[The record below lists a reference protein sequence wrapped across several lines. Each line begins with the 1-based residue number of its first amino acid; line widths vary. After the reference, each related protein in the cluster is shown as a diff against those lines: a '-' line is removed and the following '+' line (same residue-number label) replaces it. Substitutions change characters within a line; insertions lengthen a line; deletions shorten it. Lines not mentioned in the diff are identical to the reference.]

1 MRTTILWRKKIA
13 DHEAC
18 TPMTER
24 QPHPP
29 RKQAPRRLTIA
40 ERYYERG
47 LDELSKDRLSQAL
60 ADLDQAV
67 AQNPR
72 NAEYYAA
79 RGLAL
84 LRDEWEADAEQDF
97 AQALKLDPTQWLAH
111 YGRGMLA
118 FKEGDFTTALDHFS
132 RAQRLAPQRPE
143 VYVYR
148 AASFFRAGNPR
159 EALADIEYALTLFE
173 PRDRRRELAGQWLEI
188 FRRAAAKSP
197 SPRE

>member
-1 MRTTILWRKKIA
+1 
-13 DHEAC
+13 
-18 TPMTER
+18 MTER
-24 QPHPP
+24 ESRQS

-60 ADLDQAV
+60 ADLDQAI

-97 AQALKLDPTQWLAH
+97 AQALKLDATQWLAH

-118 FKEGDFTTALDHFS
+118 FKEGDFTAALDHFS

-143 VYVYR
+143 IYVYR

-159 EALADIEYALTLFE
+159 EAIADIEYALTLFE
-173 PRDRRRELAGQWLEI
+173 PRDRRREQAGQWLEI
-188 FRRAAAKSP
+188 FRRAASRQPPA
-197 SPRE
+197 RE